1 MDLEI
6 EFKKH
11 QAVSEERW
19 LEILNRIKRLEM
31 IMITS
36 AGAIILF
43 LLAMVID

>member
-31 IMITS
+31 IMIS
-36 AGAIILF
+36 LF

>member
-19 LEILNRIKRLEM
+19 LEILNRIKTLEM

-43 LLAMVID
+43 LLAIVID